1 MAVYYYNTNL
11 CDIPSHFF
19 ETQIYDHSHSEGD
32 LWSRVR
38 RRLTN
43 RYYNKP
49 SYSYKCKYH
58 NRKIVLERKSQ
69 KCTKVSTCYHLGRS
83 TLIVAYITSSL
94 WAKQHERA
102 SFKMP
107 RSPRWARKAPAVQVT
122 LIAVEYARKGKVYLL
137 GSINSRCLGNWA
149 RTPERALF
157 SSLSLH
163 VQPFFVTQRSSSA
176 LRDDTK
182 KGCEAG

>member
-58 NRKIVLERKSQ
+58 NREN
-69 KCTKVSTCYHLGRS
+69 
-83 TLIVAYITSSL
+83 SS
-94 WAKQHERA
+94 WKEE
-102 SFKMP
+102 S
-107 RSPRWARKAPAVQVT
+107 
-122 LIAVEYARKGKVYLL
+122 KVYEGFNLL
-137 GSINSRCLGNWA
+137 PSW
-149 RTPERALF
+149 
-157 SSLSLH
+157 SLNAYRSLH
-163 VQPFFVTQRSSSA
+163 NKLSMSQATRTRLVQNAAFASRGS
-176 LRDDTK
+176 
-182 KGCEAG
+182 